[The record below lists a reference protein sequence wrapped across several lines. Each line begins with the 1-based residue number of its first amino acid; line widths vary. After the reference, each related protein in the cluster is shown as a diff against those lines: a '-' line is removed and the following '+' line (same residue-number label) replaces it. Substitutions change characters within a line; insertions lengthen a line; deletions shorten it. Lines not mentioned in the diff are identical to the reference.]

1 MGLHWHQQSV
11 AQTYERLA
19 TGRDGLS
26 AAEVARRR
34 AQRGPNVLEESPPR
48 SRLAMLTA
56 QFADFTVLILIAAAI
71 VSGVI
76 GDLTDTA
83 IIIAIVILNAT
94 LGFLQEARAERALAA
109 LKAMAAPSAIVMRE
123 GSQSTIAAADLVPG
137 DVVII
142 DAGRIVPADLRL
154 VEVAGLRVNE
164 SALTGE
170 SVPVDKTTGEIGRN
184 DLGIADR
191 HNIAH
196 KGSVVTYGRAVG
208 VVIATGMQTEFGR
221 IASLLTRARAT
232 QTPLQRRLD
241 AFGRRLA
248 LVILCIC
255 AIVFATGLLR
265 GESALPMLLVALSLA
280 VAAIP
285 EALPAVVSIALA
297 LGARKMMAQRAL
309 IRRLPVVETLGSVTF
324 ICSDKTGTLTANQ
337 MRTEE
342 FFCDGTRTKILDD
355 KGAGATLLLAMA
367 VSHDATRDG
376 NGRLTGDPTEVA
388 LLLAAEAGGIDHANA
403 RTRAPRVAEL
413 PFDSARKCMTT
424 VHRQADGSFLSIT
437 KGAAEVLIAAC
448 TRELRE
454 HGAVEIERAQLTRI
468 ADAMATEGL
477 RVLGVGVR
485 RWQALPTDMRAEV
498 IECDLTFVGFIG
510 LIDPPRPE
518 ASDAI
523 ATCRSAGITP
533 VMITGDHP
541 LTARAIAQRLGL
553 ISHGG
558 GVLTGAELVRLSTE
572 ELARRVRDVRVY
584 ARVAP
589 EQKVRIVEALQA
601 AGEIVAM
608 TGDGV
613 NDAPA
618 LKSADVGV
626 AMGVQGTDVAKEV
639 AAIVLLDDNFA
650 TIVKAVREGRRIY
663 DNLRRF
669 VRYVLTTNSAEIW
682 AIFLAPFVGL
692 PVPLLPIQILW
703 INLVSDGL
711 PGLAL
716 AAERAERDI
725 MQRPPRLPEESLFAR
740 GLGAHAFFVGLL
752 MAALVLAA
760 QAWYWRLGVHS
771 WQTVAMTTLCF
782 TQLAHVLAIR
792 SESTSLLKLGLTSNR
807 PLLGAVILT
816 ILLQLVIVYVPICN
830 QLFKTVPL
838 NAQELGVCIV
848 AASIIMAVVETEKW
862 IRRRPRDGSP

>member
-1 MGLHWHQQSV
+1 MSGDNRAHWHQQSV
-11 AQTYERLA
+11 SQTYERLA
-19 TGRDGLS
+19 TRPDGLNV
-26 AAEVARRR
+26 AEVAQRR
-34 AQRGPNVLEESPPR
+34 ARYGPNVLDEAPGR
-48 SRLAMLTA
+48 SKLAMLAA
-56 QFADFTVLILIAAAI
+56 QFADFMVLILIAAAI

-83 IIIAIVILNAT
+83 IIIAIVVLNAT
-94 LGFLQEARAERALAA
+94 LGFFQEAQAERALAA
-109 LKAMAAPSAIVMRE
+109 LKAMAAPSATVMRE
-123 GSQSTIAAADLVPG
+123 GTQHTIQAADLVPG
-137 DVVII
+137 DVVIL

-170 SVPVDKTTGEIGRN
+170 SVPVDKTTGEIDRPE
-184 DLGIADR
+184 LAIADR
-191 HNIAH
+191 NNIAH
-196 KGSVVTYGRAVG
+196 KGSVVTYGRALG
-208 VVIATGMQTEFGR
+208 IVIATGMRTEFGR
-221 IASLLTRARAT
+221 IATLLTHARTA

-248 LVILCIC
+248 FVILCIC

-265 GESALPMLLVALSLA
+265 DEPALPMLLVALSLA

-297 LGARKMMAQRAL
+297 LGARKMMAQQAL

-337 MRTEE
+337 MRAEE
-342 FFCDGTRTKILDD
+342 YFCDASRTRTLEDT
-355 KGAGATLLLAMA
+355 GAGAMLLLAMGI
-367 VSHDATRDG
+367 SHDAKRDATG
-376 NGRLTGDPTEVA
+376 ALTGDPTETA
-388 LLLAAEAGGIDHANA
+388 LMLAAEAGGIDCASA
-403 RTRAPRVAEL
+403 TTRLPRVAEL
-413 PFDSARKCMTT
+413 PFDSERKCMTT
-424 VHRQADGSFLSIT
+424 VHQQPDGSFLSIT
-437 KGAAEVLIAAC
+437 KGAAEVVVAAC
-448 TRELRE
+448 IRELRAFGVVQVDRPHLAE
-454 HGAVEIERAQLTRI
+454 I
-468 ADAMATEGL
+468 ADRMATEGL
-477 RVLGVGVR
+477 RVLGFCVR
-485 RWQALPTDMRAEV
+485 QWQRLPNDMRPEV
-498 IECDLTFVGFIG
+498 VERELTFVGLVG
-510 LIDPPRPE
+510 LIDPERPE
-518 ASDAI
+518 AREAI
-523 ATCRSAGITP
+523 AACKSAGIAP

-541 LTARAIAQRLGL
+541 LTARAIARRLGL
-553 ISHGG
+553 ISPEG
-558 GVLTGAELVRLSTE
+558 GVLTGVELKQLSAEE
-572 ELARRVRDVRVY
+572 FARRVGDVRVY

-589 EQKVRIVEALQA
+589 EQKVKIVEALQA

-618 LKSADVGV
+618 LKSANVGV
-626 AMGVQGTDVAKEV
+626 AMGIQGTDVARQS

-692 PVPLLPIQILW
+692 PVPLVPIQILW

-725 MQRPPRLPEESLFAR
+725 MQRAPRPPEESLFAH

-760 QAWYWRLGVHS
+760 QAWYWRLDEHS
-771 WQTVAMTTLCF
+771 WQTVAMT
-782 TQLAHVLAIR
+782 
-792 SESTSLLKLGLTSNR
+792 
-807 PLLGAVILT
+807 
-816 ILLQLVIVYVPICN
+816 
-830 QLFKTVPL
+830 
-838 NAQELGVCIV
+838 
-848 AASIIMAVVETEKW
+848 
-862 IRRRPRDGSP
+862 